1 MVAEKLLN
9 ELRRDAPARLKW
21 TVCRYLGI
29 RPGSLAWLLM
39 SRRRVLAWACHIA
52 LDTAGDSAGA
62 DRNEGFDLEHF
73 RRMKEAAR

>member
-1 MVAEKLLN
+1 MTAEKLLE

-39 SRRRVLAWACHIA
+39 SRRRVMAWACHIA
-52 LDTAGDSAGA
+52 LDAAGNGAGV
-62 DRNEGFDLEHF
+62 DRNEGFDPERF

>member
-1 MVAEKLLN
+1 MRVEKLLE

-39 SRRRVLAWACHIA
+39 SRRRVMVWACHIA
-52 LDTAGDSAGA
+52 LDTAGSGAGA
-62 DRNEGFDLEHF
+62 DRNEGFDPERF
-73 RRMKEAAR
+73 RQLKEAAR

>member
-21 TVCRYLGI
+21 MVCRYLGI
-29 RPGSLAWLLM
+29 RPGSLAWLLA
-39 SRRRVLAWACHIA
+39 SRRRVMVWACHIA
-52 LDTAGDSAGA
+52 LDTAGNGTGTNE
-62 DRNEGFDLEHF
+62 NEGFDPERF

>member
-1 MVAEKLLN
+1 MTAEKLLE

-39 SRRRVLAWACHIA
+39 SRRRVMAWACHIA
-52 LDTAGDSAGA
+52 LDAAEGSAGA
-62 DRNEGFDLEHF
+62 DRNEGFDPERF

>member
-1 MVAEKLLN
+1 MTAEKLLG

-29 RPGSLAWLLM
+29 RPGSPAWLLT
-39 SRRRVLAWACHIA
+39 SRRRALAWACHIA
-52 LDTAGDSAGA
+52 LDAAGSGAGT
-62 DRNEGFDLEHF
+62 DRNEGFDPERF